1 MIVGQQL
8 TDLTM
13 WSQVTL
19 AMLSFSLCA
28 SGGYLI
34 NDVLDIPHDRSNPT
48 KRLRPIAN
56 GEVAASWALFAA
68 ALLVA
73 LGVACA
79 LLLPRPFLVWLSIYV
94 ALTLLYSLGL
104 KRVSLLD
111 VIALASLYTGRV
123 LAGGAATSIEVSPWL
138 LAFSTFFFLSLALV
152 KRCAELQHHTDS
164 ESESAVPGRGYQ
176 SGDFEQLAIFGS
188 TSGYL
193 AVLVLAFYVDN
204 SQDLYSQPKLLWL
217 VCFVVLYWISRV
229 WLLTRRNQMHEDPIV
244 FAFRDKISYLL
255 GAIASGIM
263 YWASR

>member
-8 TDLTM
+8 TDLAKCGQI
-13 WSQVTL
+13 SL
-19 AMLSFSLCA
+19 AILSFGLCA
-28 SGGYLI
+28 SSAYLI
-34 NDVLDIPHDRSNPT
+34 NDVLDIPFDRGNPG
-48 KRLRPIAN
+48 KSQRPIAK
-56 GEVAASWALFAA
+56 GDLAVSWALFWAVV
-68 ALLVA
+68 LVV
-73 LGVACA
+73 LGFGGA
-79 LLLPRPFLVWLSIYV
+79 LLLPRPFLIWLSIYL
-94 ALTLLYSLGL
+94 ALTLTYSLGL
-104 KRVSLLD
+104 KRITVLD
-111 VIALASLYTGRV
+111 VIVLASLYTGRV

-152 KRCAELQHHTDS
+152 KRCAELLRHEDDTPAA
-164 ESESAVPGRGYQ
+164 AVPGRGYR

-193 AVLVLAFYVDN
+193 AVLVLAFYIDS

-244 FAFRDKISYLL
+244 FAFRDKTSYLL